1 MPPGLIQ
8 QQHRVPTWLDH
19 PRRGH
24 GVIVS
29 AIIRQRHRQ
38 IGMQHAPAGDCQIDI
53 CWCQL
58 DRAHAA
64 AGALGDENGG
74 ARAAEG
80 FEHQLALIGVS
91 PHQEL
96 RQHHRKHRGV
106 LRLDVTAF
114 KACKAQDVV
123 GDPEV
128 LHRQASMLVFGDG
141 AVSRARPAALMAA
154 L

>member
-1 MPPGLIQ
+1 MLLRESPKGTSN
-8 QQHRVPTWLDH
+8 HTH
-19 PRRGH
+19 AGH
-24 GVIVS
+24 GNTLES
-29 AIIRQRHRQ
+29 ASGR
-38 IGMQHAPAGDCQIDI
+38 
-53 CWCQL
+53 
-58 DRAHAA
+58 
-64 AGALGDENGG
+64 LG
-74 ARAAEG
+74 
-80 FEHQLALIGVS
+80 IS

-106 LRLDVTAF
+106 LRLDATAF
-114 KACKAQDVV
+114 MAWKAQDVV